1 LHFEFKFVKDI
12 HYSNFLLKSRLFI
25 QVTFWLMLNK
35 VPISRKFPELQWY
48 WSSSAYSQFQ
58 ATLSL

>member
-1 LHFEFKFVKDI
+1 LHFEFKFVQDI

-35 VPISRKFPELQWY
+35 VPISRKFPEWY